1 MYVEV
6 QLDKGGFAVARVEDE
21 RDSAVFVR
29 ILEKNQRS
37 ELFSFKTP
45 VWISKG
51 KIISTY
57 PENYPMEKFGYE
69 QSGINLFREIE
80 ISSDEDYVPDEDEE
94 EDEEEQ
100 LN

>member
-1 MYVEV
+1 MYVDI
-6 QLDKGGFAVARVEDE
+6 QLDKGGFAIAYAEDE
-21 RDSAVFVR
+21 RDSAMFVR
-29 ILEKNQRS
+29 ILERNHGS
-37 ELFSFKTP
+37 ELLSFKTP

-57 PENYPMEKFGYE
+57 PENYPLEKIGYE
-69 QSGINLFREIE
+69 QCGNNLFREIE
-80 ISSDEDYVPDEDEE
+80 ITSDDEYVPEEDE